1 MAAVGAIRVRR
12 PAGRRYEDGGVFMG
26 GSETFGVRTGELG
39 ALGSDYRRS
48 ANTVRGQA
56 QLIAEQVFGEGG
68 GAGRNYALQGIA
80 VHQGLQRISAW
91 LARWSDATTATA
103 DALGAAV
110 VAYAET
116 DQQRAAETNTR

>member
-1 MAAVGAIRVRR
+1 
-12 PAGRRYEDGGVFMG
+12 MG

-48 ANTVRGQA
+48 ANTVRSQA
-56 QLIAEQVFGEGG
+56 GKVARNGFGEGG
-68 GAGRNYALQGIA
+68 EAGRNYALQGIA
-80 VHQGLQRISAW
+80 VHEGLQRISAW
-91 LARWSDATTATA
+91 LARWSEATAATA

-110 VAYAET
+110 VTYAET